1 MEIEQA
7 IHQKEF
13 ANERERAIVNILYTS
28 SWLTYI
34 QMGVFKKYDISMQQ
48 YNVLRILKGQYPKP
62 ATVNMLIERMID
74 KSSNASRIVE
84 KLRSKDLVVRSECP
98 KDRRQVDVV
107 LTQTGIDLL
116 TNCTKEVYAIHK
128 KTDKLDDAE
137 NKELN
142 RLLNKLRS

>member
-1 MEIEQA
+1 MEIEKA

-13 ANERERAIVNILYTS
+13 ANERERAIINILYTS

-48 YNVLRILKGQYPKP
+48 YNVLRILKGQYPNP
-62 ATVNMLIERMID
+62 ATVNTLIERMID

-84 KLRSKDLVVRSECP
+84 KLRSKGLVERSECP

-107 LTQTGIDLL
+107 LTQKGIDLL
-116 TNCTKEVYAIHK
+116 DDCTTEVYAIHAE
-128 KTDKLDDAE
+128 TDKLNEAE

>member
-1 MEIEQA
+1 MEIEKA
-7 IHQKEF
+7 IHQKKF
-13 ANERERAIVNILYTS
+13 ANERERAIINILYTS
-28 SWLTYI
+28 SWLTYM
-34 QMGVFKKYDISMQQ
+34 QMTVFKKYDISMQQ
-48 YNVLRILKGQYPKP
+48 YNVLRILNGQYPKP
-62 ATVNMLIERMID
+62 TTVNMLIERMID

-84 KLRSKDLVVRSECP
+84 KLRVKGLVVRSESP

-116 TNCTKEVYAIHK
+116 TDCTKEVYAIHA
-128 KTDKLDDAE
+128 KTDKLDESE